1 MINYATKSKPIKFDN
16 KNAPKYESTNDTNG
30 EAVQLAIA
38 ANLDQLLILDTT
50 SEHDSQNGPHDWRH
64 KHAGYQDHT

>member
-50 SEHDSQNGPHDWRH
+50 SEHDS
-64 KHAGYQDHT
+64 